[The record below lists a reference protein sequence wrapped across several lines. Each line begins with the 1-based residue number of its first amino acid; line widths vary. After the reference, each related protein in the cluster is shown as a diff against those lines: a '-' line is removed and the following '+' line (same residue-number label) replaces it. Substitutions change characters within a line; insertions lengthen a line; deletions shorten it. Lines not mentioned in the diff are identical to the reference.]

1 MKFNQGANSREH
13 KESPENIYITPTIR
27 LFYLVIKN
35 NRKVKKKKKKRKAT
49 LEVEKP
55 PQISDSELQNMV
67 LISRNT
73 NRNTKPGLIIDLKDV
88 EIIEVRPQISFTDT
102 GLQPQH
108 PPRFIPQ
115 MKH

>member
-35 NRKVKKKKKKRKAT
+35 NRKVKKKKKRKAT

-73 NRNTKPGLIIDLKDV
+73 KPGLIIDLKDL
-88 EIIEVRPQISFTDT
+88 EIIEVRPLISFTDT

-108 PPRFIPQ
+108 PHRFIPQ